1 MDTALNM
8 IRSYLTA
15 FCVALCPSVAVQAQE
30 YNIQNVARLDIL
42 PGYETQN
49 GHMIAARIQLA
60 PGWKTYWRA
69 PGGNGIPPSF
79 DWSGSQNLGAV
90 RFHWPEP
97 SVFETQGVR
106 TIGYKHELVLPIS
119 ITPQQAG
126 KPVSL
131 QGEVQFGVCED
142 VCLPVKARFTLNV
155 KGTDAS
161 SAAAIKDALNHQ
173 PQTAKSAGIST
184 ASCEIAPIKGG
195 FRITA
200 SIKGKHTLP
209 AGSFTVMEFPHPE
222 VWIEQNSNQVSGKT
236 LNTSANLYA
245 YGKAPLIMDRSRITM
260 TVLGGPRAVELRG
273 CPS

>member
-155 KGTDAS
+155 KGTDTG

-184 ASCEIAPIKGG
+184 ASCDIAPIKGG

-245 YGKAPLIMDRSRITM
+245 YGKTPLIMDRSRITM